1 MTLGRRLA
9 AIALAAGA
17 ALPLGAQGLFR
28 RDTPLE
34 VRLAVDL
41 QSLVQERDSLRLA
54 RWPATA
60 TIAEEGRATQAIP
73 VTLRARGHFRR
84 QARNCDFPPIRLDAA
99 RETARGTIL
108 QGNTRLKVTTTCRPA
123 TPEYEQYI
131 LAEYAVYRAWALLD
145 PLHFRTRLAR
155 VTWAD
160 TLGKLRPVTTWAFVV
175 EEDEEVAERH
185 GYGVEE
191 STGALF
197 TDVERASIMRTALFQ
212 WLVGNVD
219 WSVSAQHNIALFRD
233 STLTIR
239 AAPYDFDFSGAVG
252 TRYAVPDPRLRIKV
266 VTDRLHRGPCLPA
279 AEWAPVVR
287 HFLSKRAEIEAV
299 YASLT
304 GLEPRYRERIAAF
317 WAQGWK
323 VLEDPKAF
331 RSAIVGEC
339 EAQGN

>member
-1 MTLGRRLA
+1 MRRRLA
-9 AIALAAGA
+9 AIALAAGV

-34 VRLAVDL
+34 MRVAVDL
-41 QSLVQERDSLRLA
+41 QALVQERDSLRLA
-54 RWPATA
+54 RWPAIA
-60 TIAEEGRATQAIP
+60 TIVEPGRDAQAIP

-99 RETARGTIL
+99 KDAARGTIL
-108 QGNTRLKVTTTCRPA
+108 QGNTRLKVVTTCRPA
-123 TPEYEQYI
+123 SPEYEQYI
-131 LAEYAVYRAWALLD
+131 LAEYAVYRAWALVD
-145 PLHFRTRLAR
+145 SLHFRTRLAR
-155 VTWAD
+155 VTWTD
-160 TLGKLRPVTTWAFVV
+160 TLGTARPITTWAFVV
-175 EEDEEVAERH
+175 EEDEEVAQRH

-191 STGALF
+191 SSGALF
-197 TDVERASIMRTALFQ
+197 ADLDPQSIMRTALFQ

-266 VTDRLHRGPCLPA
+266 VTDRLHRGPCRPVA
-279 AEWAPVVR
+279 DWTPVVR
-287 HFLSKRAEIEAV
+287 HFLAKRAEIEGV
-299 YASLT
+299 YAALPA
-304 GLEPRYRERIAAF
+304 LEPRYRERIAAF

-323 VLEDPKAF
+323 VLEDPRAF